1 MIIGVIVAFLFIC
14 LKSQSTSTTPLNA
27 QSNNDSSFTRQSN
40 IFPSAPPAYDSI
52 YPDLN
57 DNNHN
62 NQYQSAP
69 PPPPGFKTNF
79 NSRDHTSSSS
89 SSGWSSFLTGAAL
102 GSAGT
107 YLLNRNRN
115 K

>member
-1 MIIGVIVAFLFIC
+1 MIIGVIIAFLFIC
-14 LKSQSTSTTPLNA
+14 LKSQSSSTTPLNA
-27 QSNNDSSFTRQSN
+27 QTSSTRQSN

-57 DNNHN
+57 DNH
-62 NQYQSAP
+62 NQYQSAPP

-79 NSRDHTSSSS
+79 NSRDDTNSSSSSSS

>member
-1 MIIGVIVAFLFIC
+1 MIIGVIIAFLFIC
-14 LKSQSTSTTPLNA
+14 LKSQSSSTTPLNA
-27 QSNNDSSFTRQSN
+27 QTNESSFTRQSN

-57 DNNHN
+57 H
-62 NQYQSAP
+62 NQYQSAPP

-79 NSRDHTSSSS
+79 NSRDDTNSSSS